1 MRDDNTELFV
11 SNIIRIRTG
20 KRISQVEIA
29 ERAGL
34 SREGYRK
41 IESGA
46 VEPKVATLS
55 AIARALAVPLEQ
67 LLVPVRSLTHVRF
80 RAQKKLH
87 SREEVL
93 SEVARHLD
101 HYAQLEELLDEQ
113 KPSAIAK
120 LRKKVAALKGENRPA
135 EAARLARQAFEL
147 GDDEPIRDICGLLED
162 NGIKVLT
169 SPVATDGFFGL
180 SIGDEDGG
188 PAIVVNTWERISVE
202 RWFFTAAHELGHL
215 LLHLDAYEVG
225 STEENDTEEKEA
237 DEFASHFLMP
247 EAVFAKEFAEARG
260 LSWYDRIFKLKRIF
274 RVSYRSVLYRVAREL
289 PAHARKRVWIQFNV
303 EFKRQNA
310 GRSLPGTVEPEGLP
324 PDAFFRRP
332 AGKGSEEPERLD
344 RHDFIQDRLARLT
357 RRALESD
364 LISLGKA
371 AEILDLNLNEM
382 RDLSNSWVE

>member
-1 MRDDNTELFV
+1 M
-11 SNIIRIRTG
+11 
-20 KRISQVEIA
+20 SQVDVA
-29 ERAGL
+29 ESAGL

-46 VEPKVATLS
+46 VEPRVATLS

-67 LLVPVRSLTHVRF
+67 LLVAARPLTHVRF

-101 HYAQLEELLDEQ
+101 HYAQLEELLAEQ
-113 KPSAIAK
+113 KPAAIDK
-120 LRKKVAALKGENRPA
+120 LRKKVAALGGENRPV
-135 EAARLARQAFEL
+135 EAARLARRAFGLAEH
-147 GDDEPIRDICGLLED
+147 ESIRDICGLLED
-162 NGIKVLT
+162 NGIKVLS

-180 SIGDEDGG
+180 SVGDQDGG
-188 PAIVVNTWERISVE
+188 PAVVVNTWDRISVE

-215 LLHLDAYEVG
+215 LLHLDAYQVG
-225 STEENDTEEKEA
+225 ATEESDTEEKEA

-247 EAVFAKEFAEARG
+247 EAVFAKELAEARG

-274 RVSYRSVLYRVAREL
+274 RVSYRSVLYRVASRL
-289 PAHARKRVWIQFNV
+289 PANDRKRVWIQFNV

-310 GRSLPGTVEPEGLP
+310 GRSLPGTVEPDGLP

-332 AGKGSEEPERLD
+332 AGKGAEEPEHLD

-371 AEILDLNLNEM
+371 AEILDLDLNEM
-382 RDLSNSWVE
+382 RELSNSWVE